1 MAEPFRAQTRAE
13 LAWQPQEGPQA
24 AFVKCPYSDVVYGGA
39 RGGGKTDAT
48 LGEFGIHAERYGEN
62 AKGLCVRRTQRALQS
77 TINRAKQIYRG
88 IATWQENK
96 SRFVWPSGATLVMSY
111 LERDQDADNYQGHD
125 YTRVYVE
132 ELTQF
137 ADPSPV
143 DKLRATLRSAAG
155 VPTGFRATCNPGGA
169 GHGWV
174 KARYIDH
181 GAWNVTRQIFECPFT
196 NKKVETTRIYIPA
209 LLSDNP
215 KLMES
220 DPTYVARL
228 YESGSE
234 QLVRA
239 WLEGDWDIIEGA
251 FFTEWQNALHV
262 VAPFTL
268 PQHWARFRSFDWGFA
283 RPFSCGWWAVA
294 SEDLVRPE
302 GLIPRGALVRYAEW
316 YGASEPNKGLRLSTD
331 EVADGIVARELERGE
346 RVSRAT
352 DRIMGVADPAI
363 FSENG
368 GPSMAEAMGRRG
380 VIWRPADNTRVGKAG
395 AMGGWDQ
402 VRSRLRGVEARPMLY
417 VFSTCR
423 DLIRTLPAMQHDRT
437 RAEDIDSSGED
448 HIADEVRY
456 ACMSRPWVAPQPK
469 QPVERDRYRRPQR
482 QSDDWR
488 TV

>member
-1 MAEPFRAQTRAE
+1 MAKTSSPALKDLWSA
-13 LAWQPQEGPQA
+13 QA
-24 AFVKCPYSDVVYGGA
+24 AQERFIKCPCFEVVYGGA
-39 RGGGKTDAT
+39 RGGGKTDAC
-48 LGEFGIHAERYGEN
+48 LGDWLVHAKRYGPG
-62 AKGLCVRRTQRALQS
+62 AKGLFLRKELPQLDAV
-77 TINRAKQIYRG
+77 
-88 IATWQENK
+88 IARSKELFFKIGGEWREQPKTWAFPN
-96 SRFVWPSGATLVMSY
+96 GAVLKFRP
-111 LERDQDADNYQGHD
+111 LERDDDAEKYQGHD
-125 YTRVYVE
+125 YTRLYPE
-132 ELTQF
+132 ELTNW
-137 ADPSPV
+137 ADAAPIM
-143 DKLRATLRSAAG
+143 KMLATLRSGAG
-155 VPTGFRATCNPGGA
+155 VPVAMKATCNPGGP

-174 KARYIDH
+174 KARYIDN
-181 GAWNVTRQIFECPFT
+181 GAYEIVRDGQADRVF
-196 NKKVETTRIYIPA
+196 IPA
-209 LLSDNP
+209 RVTDNP
-215 KLMES
+215 ALMTN
-220 DPTYVARL
+220 DPGYVDRL
-228 YESGSE
+228 RQAGSE

>member
-1 MAEPFRAQTRAE
+1 
-13 LAWQPQEGPQA
+13 L
-24 AFVKCPYSDVVYGGA
+24 V
-39 RGGGKTDAT
+39 
-48 LGEFGIHAERYGEN
+48 HAKRYGPG
-62 AKGLCVRRTQRALQS
+62 AKGLFLRKELPQLDAV
-77 TINRAKQIYRG
+77 
-88 IATWQENK
+88 IARSKELFFKIGGEWREQPKTWAFPN
-96 SRFVWPSGATLVMSY
+96 GAVLKFRP
-111 LERDQDADNYQGHD
+111 LERDDDAEKYQGHD
-125 YTRVYVE
+125 YTRLYPE
-132 ELTQF
+132 ELTNW
-137 ADPSPV
+137 ADAAPIM
-143 DKLRATLRSAAG
+143 KMLATLRSGAG
-155 VPTGFRATCNPGGA
+155 VPVSMKATCNPGGP

-174 KARYIDH
+174 KARYIDN
-181 GAWNVTRQIFECPFT
+181 GPYEIVRDGQADRVF
-196 NKKVETTRIYIPA
+196 IPA
-209 LLSDNP
+209 RVTDNP
-215 KLMES
+215 ALMTN
-220 DPTYVARL
+220 DPGYVDRL
-228 YESGSE
+228 RQAGSE

-262 VAPFTL
+262 VGPFTL

>member
-1 MAEPFRAQTRAE
+1 MAKTSGPALKDLWSAQPA
-13 LAWQPQEGPQA
+13 QER
-24 AFVKCPYSDVVYGGA
+24 FIKCPCFEVVYGGA
-39 RGGGKTDAT
+39 RGGGKTDAC
-48 LGEFGIHAERYGEN
+48 LGDWLVHAKRYGAG
-62 AKGLCVRRTQRALQS
+62 AKGLFLRKELPQLDAV
-77 TINRAKQIYRG
+77 
-88 IATWQENK
+88 IARSKELFFKIGGEWREQPKTWAFPN
-96 SRFVWPSGATLVMSY
+96 GAVLKFRP
-111 LERDQDADNYQGHD
+111 LERDDDAEKYQGHD
-125 YTRVYVE
+125 YTRLYPE
-132 ELTQF
+132 ELTNW
-137 ADPSPV
+137 ADAAPIM
-143 DKLRATLRSAAG
+143 KMLATLRSGAG
-155 VPTGFRATCNPGGA
+155 VPVSMKATCNPGGP

-174 KARYIDH
+174 KARYIDN
-181 GAWNVTRQIFECPFT
+181 GPYEIVRDGQADRVF
-196 NKKVETTRIYIPA
+196 IPA
-209 LLSDNP
+209 RVTDNP
-215 KLMES
+215 ALMTN
-220 DPTYVARL
+220 DPGYVDRL
-228 YESGSE
+228 RQAGSE